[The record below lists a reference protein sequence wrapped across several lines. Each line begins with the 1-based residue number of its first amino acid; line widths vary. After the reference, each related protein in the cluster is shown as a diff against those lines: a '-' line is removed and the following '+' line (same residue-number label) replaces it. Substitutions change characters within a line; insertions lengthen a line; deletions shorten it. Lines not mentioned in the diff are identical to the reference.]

1 MAKGV
6 KIQII
11 IHKISGSNLKIS
23 PHIFS
28 RFNSIQLKEYFH
40 QFDKYSIKEHFT
52 HNNNSSQSI
61 FKSSINT
68 LLNNCSKRLLLNS
81 AVVAPR
87 SSTCVT
93 SINVCGVSWKFC
105 DCFVNKLVKM
115 PLTSDPDGCWLDGR
129 FTRPREMLTGC
140 VVASYGGE
148 STACCSNLPAK
159 FCTRQC
165 NEDMTQIIGKTRF
178 LYPFVM

>member
-61 FKSSINT
+61 FRSSINT

-105 DCFVNKLVKM
+105 DCFVNK
-115 PLTSDPDGCWLDGR
+115 
-129 FTRPREMLTGC
+129 
-140 VVASYGGE
+140 
-148 STACCSNLPAK
+148 
-159 FCTRQC
+159 TRQNATDFRSGWLLAWRPIYSAEGNADRLC
-165 NEDMTQIIGKTRF
+165 RSQLQGGGYR
-178 LYPFVM
+178 LLL

>member
-61 FKSSINT
+61 FRSSINT

-105 DCFVNKLVKM
+105 DCVS
-115 PLTSDPDGCWLDGR
+115 LTNSSKCHWLPIRMVVGLTADLLGRGKCWQA
-129 FTRPREMLTGC
+129 
-140 VVASYGGE
+140 VS
-148 STACCSNLPAK
+148 
-159 FCTRQC
+159 
-165 NEDMTQIIGKTRF
+165 
-178 LYPFVM
+178 